1 MKELKLIR
9 WVNDGYPP
17 INLNDQVSHVT
28 ELVAE
33 IKRLREVNDE
43 YNGLS
48 PDTVKEMY
56 EALKEI
62 DSRTDVYSPIDMTWL
77 SNFINPIITKAEQE
91 LKK

>member
-1 MKELKLIR
+1 MKNKNINTTIIDGAKFLQADNLRLKEEL
-9 WVNDGYPP
+9 
-17 INLNDQVSHVT
+17 
-28 ELVAE
+28 AA
-33 IKRLREVNDE
+33 

-48 PDTVKEMY
+48 PDTVREMY

-91 LKK
+91 LNK